1 MLRRSAL
8 LLTCLFVLSLAII
21 GCGGG
26 GGGGTANP
34 AGPTASSVETASL
47 SGTVL
52 FDSVPLANASVYLYK
67 SEKAPTIG
75 MTQMPALRS
84 SLIAQQ
90 LISDGAY
97 STTTNGAGV
106 YSFTDVPVGQYTL
119 IAVKDENH
127 QFAQTGVL
135 LGQVTSLDAQLT
147 PTGKIGGRVT
157 AMIGTSEQGAA
168 AVFVYVSGTS
178 YIALTDASGYFVINN
193 VPSNAL
199 ADSTAY
205 EVAVM
210 PGKGT
215 ASPVTGVVVNPGET
229 TNIGTISLSQQTEG
243 YKEIAGRFVAGAGAT
258 SADIVDQFV
267 ILAAEVD
274 GVLIGTS
281 TDSTGNYSFF
291 VNRLGRYYV
300 MPTEGFLDFA
310 PASQTVTVTALD
322 NTAENLADFVLSHIQ
337 TGGSVVAGNVTWP
350 AVTDWT
356 FTEGEIIIEGTTAA
370 GPTFVDR
377 RIISNQSP
385 APFRFENI
393 PPGSYVL
400 KSNPLRN
407 GYTGATAA
415 FTVTQG
421 VDLTDRSLVTT
432 FIAPIITSTPTTVA
446 ASPDQLTIPGN
457 NFGTVA
463 ANLLAFVNDKPATI
477 ISISN
482 TSLVIN
488 IAQVPP
494 GDNVVQLVKILP
506 EGRLPGN
513 KKPFTRPVLAPLAA
527 SFTGS
532 STDTSITYSWQN
544 APYVNTVEIQLR
556 DDDGIIVR
564 PLQKIIGNSFTYN
577 NLQSNS
583 SYTIEV
589 TSTYPNLP
597 SPTPTAYEFRTKAD
611 GINNIP
617 SIQLTGAG
625 IATGTVVGFE
635 VVENTAYVAFDNGS
649 SLTIQSF
656 NLSTNALVNS
666 GSVGISAAGGNLAA
680 DSSGVYLTY
689 ISTDPMIARFNL
701 TLGTPAATKNLVT
714 DFGFAVPS
722 NATVKCFNG
731 RKFIF
736 VNDNGDVGLRELD
749 STLGVTATGSVLG
762 VTFHDSAYSS
772 LTNTIYMCVNS
783 AGYFARAFANMDI
796 TNSTPPV
803 VGQFSS
809 MGGSDQ
815 RITAYGNYIYYRES
829 GSSYTGSTMDA
840 RSGFST
846 PISYSPYSF
855 GVDKL
860 GRMWIYN
867 YPMTGAPYL
876 IQTDIDNSVKQSLK
890 IFNTTYMNSG
900 VSGKLDASTGIM
912 YMLHFNASNQ
922 LAVYKYNSNY

>member
-21 GCGGG
+21 GCGG

-243 YKEIAGRFVAGAGAT
+243 YKEIAGKFVAGAGAT

-281 TDSTGNYSFF
+281 TDSTGSYSFF

-322 NTAENLADFVLSHIQ
+322 NTTENLADFVLSHIQ

-350 AVTDWT
+350 AITDWT
-356 FTEGEIIIEGTTAA
+356 FT
-370 GPTFVDR
+370 
-377 RIISNQSP
+377 
-385 APFRFENI
+385 
-393 PPGSYVL
+393 
-400 KSNPLRN
+400 
-407 GYTGATAA
+407 
-415 FTVTQG
+415 
-421 VDLTDRSLVTT
+421 
-432 FIAPIITSTPTTVA
+432 
-446 ASPDQLTIPGN
+446 
-457 NFGTVA
+457 
-463 ANLLAFVNDKPATI
+463 
-477 ISISN
+477 
-482 TSLVIN
+482 
-488 IAQVPP
+488 
-494 GDNVVQLVKILP
+494 
-506 EGRLPGN
+506 
-513 KKPFTRPVLAPLAA
+513 
-527 SFTGS
+527 
-532 STDTSITYSWQN
+532 
-544 APYVNTVEIQLR
+544 
-556 DDDGIIVR
+556 
-564 PLQKIIGNSFTYN
+564 
-577 NLQSNS
+577 
-583 SYTIEV
+583 
-589 TSTYPNLP
+589 
-597 SPTPTAYEFRTKAD
+597 
-611 GINNIP
+611 
-617 SIQLTGAG
+617 
-625 IATGTVVGFE
+625 
-635 VVENTAYVAFDNGS
+635 
-649 SLTIQSF
+649 
-656 NLSTNALVNS
+656 
-666 GSVGISAAGGNLAA
+666 
-680 DSSGVYLTY
+680 
-689 ISTDPMIARFNL
+689 
-701 TLGTPAATKNLVT
+701 
-714 DFGFAVPS
+714 
-722 NATVKCFNG
+722 
-731 RKFIF
+731 
-736 VNDNGDVGLRELD
+736 
-749 STLGVTATGSVLG
+749 
-762 VTFHDSAYSS
+762 
-772 LTNTIYMCVNS
+772 
-783 AGYFARAFANMDI
+783 
-796 TNSTPPV
+796 
-803 VGQFSS
+803 
-809 MGGSDQ
+809 
-815 RITAYGNYIYYRES
+815 
-829 GSSYTGSTMDA
+829 
-840 RSGFST
+840 
-846 PISYSPYSF
+846 
-855 GVDKL
+855 
-860 GRMWIYN
+860 
-867 YPMTGAPYL
+867 
-876 IQTDIDNSVKQSLK
+876 
-890 IFNTTYMNSG
+890 
-900 VSGKLDASTGIM
+900 
-912 YMLHFNASNQ
+912 
-922 LAVYKYNSNY
+922 